1 VGNRVFVSRIRRRRE
16 LGGQQVRKALGCL
29 LRTIHANDLLYG
41 SALPRRSPHDVAH
54 IVGIDHQAR
63 RMVVE
68 IVFEFVG
75 EPHVHQRR
83 DGADAPA
90 RKQTDQIVHAIVRE
104 DRDAIAS
111 ADSQLVQ
118 RAGEVLGGLHRLR
131 IGERFVAVHPAKRN
145 FVRRAGGSIAQQLM
159 HQHGTLPLRV
169 R

>member
-1 VGNRVFVSRIRRRRE
+1 
-16 LGGQQVRKALGCL
+16 
-29 LRTIHANDLLYG
+29 
-41 SALPRRSPHDVAH
+41 
-54 IVGIDHQAR
+54 
-63 RMVVE
+63 MVVE

-83 DGADAPA
+83 DGANAPT
-90 RKQTDQIVHAIVRE
+90 RKQSDQIVHAVVGE

-131 IGERFVAVHPAKRN
+131 IGERFVAVHPAKCN

-159 HQHGTLPLRV
+159 HQHGTRPLRV